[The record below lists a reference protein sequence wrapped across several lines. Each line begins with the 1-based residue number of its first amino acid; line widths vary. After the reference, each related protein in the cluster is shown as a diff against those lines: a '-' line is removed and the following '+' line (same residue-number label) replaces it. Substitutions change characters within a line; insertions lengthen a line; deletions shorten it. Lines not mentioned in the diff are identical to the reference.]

1 VLAVLAEL
9 APMAPVGPVT
19 LTEILIVLE
28 GLLLETA
35 VPPSPQRY
43 GKVFIGPIETARGL
57 SFDAVL
63 VPGLAEKMFPRKIVE
78 EPILLDA
85 IRDRIVGGLPTN
97 ASRLEEERFALAL
110 AAGAAQRRICFSYP
124 RLDLDQ
130 VRPRAPSFYALE
142 AVELL
147 RAGFP
152 TLRSSHD
159 ERKRR

>member
-1 VLAVLAEL
+1 
-9 APMAPVGPVT
+9 
-19 LTEILIVLE
+19 VLE

-43 GKVFIGPIETARGL
+43 GKVFIAPIEAARGL

-78 EPILLDA
+78 EPVLLDA
-85 IRDRIVGGLPTN
+85 MRERTGGGLPTN
-97 ASRLEEERFALAL
+97 ANRLEEERFALAL
-110 AAGAAQRRICFSYP
+110 AAGEAQRRICFSYP

-142 AVELL
+142 AVRAA

-159 ERKRR
+159 ARKRR